1 MQDITEFLEQK
12 KKQCE
17 DRAER
22 MEEQVKMYK
31 RSYENN
37 EKEHGEIA
45 GYPNAITPDE
55 HGREQYH
62 QVRQK
67 QNELYAIADFIV
79 ELQEKYFN

>member
-12 KKQCE
+12 KKLCE

-22 MEEQVKMYK
+22 IEEQIEMFK
-31 RSYENN
+31 RSFESN
-37 EKEHGEIA
+37 EKAYGEIA
-45 GYPNAITPDE
+45 GYPNAIIPDE
-55 HGREQYH
+55 HGREQYR